1 MKNLKQ
7 IISLILLV
15 AFGMS
20 AVINILFLFNKV
32 SLSSAHFGVV
42 ILMSVIFLV
51 SVLGII
57 LKNIRKDEI
66 VSVNIITPAKE
77 LGILYTVVLIIWAVS
92 YFIVMIFK

>member
-7 IISLILLV
+7 IISIILFV
-15 AFGMS
+15 KFGVS
-20 AVINILFLFNKV
+20 AVLNILFLFGKV
-32 SLSSAHFGVV
+32 TLKSTQIGVL
-42 ILMSVIFLV
+42 ILMSIIFLV